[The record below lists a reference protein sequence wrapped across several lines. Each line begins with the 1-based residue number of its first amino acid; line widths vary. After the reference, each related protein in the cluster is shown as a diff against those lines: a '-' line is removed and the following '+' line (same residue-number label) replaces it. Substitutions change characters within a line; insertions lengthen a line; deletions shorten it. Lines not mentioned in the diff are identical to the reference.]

1 MGLRKRA
8 VSGHFLKMCL
18 KREMYFFL
26 DGRPIFDESKF
37 SKINKSLKNIISQKW
52 DTHLE
57 KRSFLLLNMFLK
69 KWLLTASSLDPYE
82 AVGGPKSRAKV

>member
-1 MGLRKRA
+1 
-8 VSGHFLKMCL
+8 
-18 KREMYFFL
+18 MYFFL

-52 DTHLE
+52 ETHL
-57 KRSFLLLNMFLK
+57 FLK

-82 AVGGPKSRAKV
+82 AVGGPQSRAKV